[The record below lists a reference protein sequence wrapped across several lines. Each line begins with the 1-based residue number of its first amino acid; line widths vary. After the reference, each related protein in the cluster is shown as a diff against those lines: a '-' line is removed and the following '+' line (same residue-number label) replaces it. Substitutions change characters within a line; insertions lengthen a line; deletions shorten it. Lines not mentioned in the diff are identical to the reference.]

1 MMKTHLKGLVSLA
14 SAVLL
19 CGPAA
24 AVEPGEKAPDFTL
37 PSMRGE
43 SVTLSDHE
51 GKIVVLEWI
60 NHDCPFVKKHYGSGN
75 LPGLQEKYRDKGV
88 VWLGINS
95 SAPGKQGHLDAEGMI
110 ARSEKEGSKATHV
123 LLDPEGKVGKA
134 YGAKVTPHMFV
145 INPEGEVVYNGAI
158 DSKPTTKVE
167 DIETATAYVSE
178 AIDAVMAG
186 DEVPTKT
193 SKPYGCGVKY

>member
-1 MMKTHLKGLVSLA
+1 MKRHWKRFISLA
-14 SAVLL
+14 STVLL
-19 CGPAA
+19 CGSAA

-37 PSMRGE
+37 PSMHGE

-60 NHDCPFVKKHYGSGN
+60 NHECPFVNKHYGSGN

-88 VWLGINS
+88 VWLVINS

-110 ARSEKEGSKATHV
+110 ERSKKEGSNATHV

-145 INPEGEVVYNGAI
+145 INPEGEVAYNGAI

-167 DIETATAYVSE
+167 DIETATDYVSE